1 MWKSLL
7 SILHDPP
14 PAYVFEVS
22 EAGISVAYTWK
33 GPAVEFHPL
42 PPGAL
47 RVSPIE
53 DNVLQPE
60 RLAELVKAIAP
71 PLPGK
76 KNRDA
81 ALLLPDYAVRLS
93 ILDFDSFPRDPK
105 EQLTLV
111 RFRLKKSV
119 PFDIEAAVVSFISQ
133 PAEGKKTEVIAAV
146 APLEIL
152 ARYEAPFRAAGLM
165 PGFVTASS
173 LGFLHLLDGPG
184 LTVTAKLSGRF
195 LTVLVTLGGHLKLV
209 RCLETQ
215 PELPG
220 LAADLYPTFVFIEDQ
235 LGRKAER
242 LLLCGFGPKS
252 DEAGRRFEA
261 ELSIPVQAM
270 ESPFGAPGE
279 FNAGL
284 FGYLAQLEG
293 AAV

>member
-7 SILHDPP
+7 KVLHDPP
-14 PAYVFEVS
+14 PAYAFEVS
-22 EAGISVAYTWK
+22 EAGIAVAYTEK

-47 RVSPIE
+47 RVSPID
-53 DNVLQPE
+53 DNILAPDV
-60 RLAELVKAIAP
+60 LAELVKTIAP
-71 PLPGK
+71 PVPGR

-81 ALLLPDYAVRLS
+81 AVLLPDYAVRLS
-93 ILDFDSFPRDPK
+93 ILDFDSFPRDAK
-105 EQLTLV
+105 EQSTLV
-111 RFRLKKSV
+111 KFRLKKSV
-119 PFDIEAAVVSFISQ
+119 PFDIEAAVVGFISQ

-146 APLEIL
+146 APLETL
-152 ARYEAPFRAAGLM
+152 ARYEAPFRAAGLT

-173 LGFLHLLDGPG
+173 LCFLQLLDGPG

-215 PELPG
+215 PELSG

-235 LGRKAER
+235 LGRKADR
-242 LLLCGFGPKS
+242 LSLCGFGPKV
-252 DEAGRRFEA
+252 DEASQRFEA
-261 ELSIPVQAM
+261 ELAVPVRAM

-284 FGYLAQLEG
+284 LGYLTQLEG